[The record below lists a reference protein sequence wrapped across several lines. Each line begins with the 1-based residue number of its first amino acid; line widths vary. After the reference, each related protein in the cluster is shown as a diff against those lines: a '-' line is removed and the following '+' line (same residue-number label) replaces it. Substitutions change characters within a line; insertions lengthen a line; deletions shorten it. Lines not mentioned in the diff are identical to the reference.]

1 MDARRPAW
9 WGLACWLAL
18 AAALPSCRRGPRA
31 PAVGPPADW
40 DRAAFVLQ
48 LVRHEYREQA
58 ESGDH
63 SAMPA
68 LLAALDG
75 ARSAIAP
82 GGEPARWLDSALGEL
97 RDALVRHDPPR
108 SIARRCTAVSA
119 QLTAHGI
126 PLAMPAGRPDLPR
139 GASLYQ
145 TACAPCHGPPAGP
158 PPASA
163 AHLKPPPPPVT
174 ESALT
179 PYELF
184 ERITY
189 GGAGTAM
196 PSFADTLSASDRWDI
211 AFHLLADRW
220 PPCISTPAPPLSAA
234 AAAHTSDYDIWK
246 AHGYG
251 AAACLRRN
259 FR

>member
-1 MDARRPAW
+1 MGARRLARL
-9 WGLACWLAL
+9 GLACWLAL
-18 AAALPSCRRGPRA
+18 AAGQPSCRRGARA
-31 PAVGPPADW
+31 PSEPRPDW

-58 ESGDH
+58 ESGDQR
-63 SAMPA
+63 ALPA
-68 LLAALDG
+68 LLAAIDG
-75 ARSAIAP
+75 ARAAIAS
-82 GGEPARWLDSALGEL
+82 GGAPARWLDGALGEL
-97 RDALVRHDPPR
+97 REAVVRHDPPR
-108 SIARRCTAVSA
+108 AVARRCTAIAA
-119 QLTAHGI
+119 QLSGHGI
-126 PLAMPAGRPDLPR
+126 RLAMPAARPDLQR
-139 GASLYQ
+139 GASLYR

-163 AHLKPPPPPVT
+163 AHLVPPPPPVT

-184 ERITY
+184 TRITY

-196 PSFADTLSASDRWDI
+196 PSFADTLAESARWDI
-211 AFHLLADRW
+211 AFHLFADRW
-220 PPCISTPAPPLSAA
+220 PPCTSPQGPRLSAA
-234 AAAHTSDYDIWK
+234 AAAHLSDYDIWK
-246 AHGYG
+246 THGYG

>member
-1 MDARRPAW
+1 MGVRRLGGAAFAR
-9 WGLACWLAL
+9 GLAL
-18 AAALPSCRRGPRA
+18 AAVLPSCDRGPRA
-31 PAVGPPADW
+31 PAGGPAADW

-63 SAMPA
+63 GGLPA
-68 LLAALDG
+68 LLAAIDG

-82 GGEPARWLDSALGEL
+82 GGQPARWLDSALGEL
-97 RDALVRHDPPR
+97 RQALVRRDPPR
-108 SIARRCTAVSA
+108 SIARRCTAVA
-119 QLTAHGI
+119 GQLAGHGI
-126 PLAMPAGRPDLPR
+126 RLAMPAARPDLRR
-139 GASLYQ
+139 GAALYR

-163 AHLKPPPPPVT
+163 AHLVPSPPPVT

-179 PYELF
+179 PYEIF
-184 ERITY
+184 TRITY

-196 PSFADTLSASDRWDI
+196 PSFADTLPPSARWDI
-211 AFHLLADRW
+211 AFHLFADRW
-220 PPCISTPAPPLSAA
+220 PPCTSAPSTRLSAA
-234 AAAHTSDYDIWK
+234 AAAHLSDHDIWK
-246 AHGYG
+246 AYGYG
-251 AAACLRRN
+251 AAACLRRT